1 MLRTW
6 SAAYGR
12 RALATSSESSWRRGH
27 RRGKSSLSINGS
39 LPKQLQPIRQPFG
52 PPPME
57 TLLENKAS
65 GAQSPNFAS
74 RLRRK
79 AVNKL
84 MRAGL
89 ERKNGGGSPSSNV
102 PHFTFHD
109 AQGKESPELSVESG
123 SDEDFD
129 PRRRS
134 AMF

>member
-1 MLRTW
+1 
-6 SAAYGR
+6 
-12 RALATSSESSWRRGH
+12 
-27 RRGKSSLSINGS
+27 
-39 LPKQLQPIRQPFG
+39 
-52 PPPME
+52 ME
-57 TLLENKAS
+57 TLLANKAS

-84 MRAGL
+84 MQAGL
-89 ERKNGGGSPSSNV
+89 ERKQGGSGSGSPGPNV
-102 PHFTFHD
+102 PHFTFQD

>member
-1 MLRTW
+1 
-6 SAAYGR
+6 
-12 RALATSSESSWRRGH
+12 
-27 RRGKSSLSINGS
+27 
-39 LPKQLQPIRQPFG
+39 
-52 PPPME
+52 ME
-57 TLLENKAS
+57 TLLANKAS
-65 GAQSPNFAS
+65 GAQSSNFSS

-84 MRAGL
+84 MQAGL
-89 ERKNGGGSPSSNV
+89 ERKQGGSGSPGPNV
-102 PHFTFHD
+102 PHFTFQD